1 MKLRLKLL
9 DDDGRT
15 IATATIPLHDDDRYT
30 GLDTPEDCRQALVGL
45 AQQARRELEGAAAP
59 AETCQVPACQHPA
72 SVTTVVASRTYFGD
86 GALITPGTTVRV
98 CGQHALALLDPSMS
112 A

>member
-45 AQQARRELEGAAAP
+45 AQQARRELGDWRHPHRHGGHRLYRHGGSHEG
-59 AETCQVPACQHPA
+59 T
-72 SVTTVVASRTYFGD
+72 
-86 GALITPGTTVRV
+86 
-98 CGQHALALLDPSMS
+98 
-112 A
+112 